1 MLGCYHG
8 ESYHGDASVAPPTD
22 VGAVVRKKGKRRS
35 GREREREKMK
45 KSRNELL
52 SGEERNAL
60 ETDETGMETLSGMEA
75 WREMGVPLPIIKALK
90 DLGFTSPTVIQQQAI
105 PVAMDTTSD
114 IIGAAETVSV
124 SRNLLVKLSL

>member
-1 MLGCYHG
+1 
-8 ESYHGDASVAPPTD
+8 
-22 VGAVVRKKGKRRS
+22 
-35 GREREREKMK
+35 MK